1 MLRINYINITDAW
14 TSCRITLLFSPNVV
28 VLWHKRIECWVIAV
42 QIMQK
47 DKYSVCFESHLMY
60 LFTTLAQKEFAEH
73 KSILSI
79 AVTVFCEAHS

>member
-28 VLWHKRIECWVIAV
+28 VLRHKRIECWVIAV

-47 DKYSVCFESHLMY
+47 DKYSVCFESTYSLCWLRKNLLN
-60 LFTTLAQKEFAEH
+60 LFKYTQ
-73 KSILSI
+73 
-79 AVTVFCEAHS
+79 HSCHGFL